1 MASLAVSVVASMVVD
16 DMLKDDG
23 GAEAAALMYG
33 TGEGKRK
40 RKRKRRTTR
49 KNKKIKTINR
59 KRNNTFL
66 K

>member
-1 MASLAVSVVASMVVD
+1 MASIAVSVIASMVID

-23 GAEAAALMYG
+23 GAEAAGMM

-40 RKRKRRTTR
+40 RKRRTRR

-59 KRNNTFL
+59 KRNNTFS